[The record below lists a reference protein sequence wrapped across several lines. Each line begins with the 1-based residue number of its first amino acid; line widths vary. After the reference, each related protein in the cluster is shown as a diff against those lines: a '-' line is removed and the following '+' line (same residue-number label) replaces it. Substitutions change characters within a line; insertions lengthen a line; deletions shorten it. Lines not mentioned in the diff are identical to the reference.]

1 MVAVMEGKVVF
12 GRDQVVTSTQASKNF
27 GQMKRRAQAG
37 PLFVSGRDAG
47 IDTVII
53 SFDDFEAM
61 ATELEQLREQRFYD
75 EAARRV
81 READADPNHEGIPV
95 EECMSAEEL
104 AAFMSAAEDD
114 DFDESELFE

>member
-27 GQMKRRAQAG
+27 GQMKRRAQTG

-61 ATELEQLREQRFYD
+61 ATELEQLREQSFYD

-81 READADPNHEGIPV
+81 READADPNHEGIPLQEV
-95 EECMSAEEL
+95 MGAQKYE
-104 AAFMSAAEDD
+104 AFMENLGS
-114 DFDESELFE
+114 DETPDEELFE

>member
-81 READADPNHEGIPV
+81 READADPNHEGIPLREV
-95 EECMSAEEL
+95 MGAQKYE
-104 AAFMSAAEDD
+104 AFMENLGS
-114 DFDESELFE
+114 DETPDEELFE